1 MKNLY
6 NIKSIRLAGKLL
18 NDVQTEPINGNQ
30 DWSSQRL
37 VSMKAIKNIVNK
49 SNTRYVEYTDMVQNA
64 CFYFAEEDE
73 IDENKLAELV
83 AEQKYTTEESQ
94 QFDFTRYRYFKELYY
109 GFTIR
114 FDKNTTL
121 SGRPFIE
128 SFKAFNFATRILI
141 PSYLREIN
149 SDEIFEFSYTTQ
161 TINFRFTNENLG
173 RIKKF
178 VVSDDFTMVGNK
190 LTITGLSSV
199 SGWINTDRY
208 YNYTKYRASVDGSD
222 LTLSSN

>member
-1 MKNLY
+1 MTNLY

-30 DWSSQRL
+30 DWSSQKL
-37 VSMKAIKNIVNK
+37 VSMKAIKNIVDK

-83 AEQKYTTEESQ
+83 AEQKYTTEETQ

-114 FDKNTTL
+114 FDKNATL
-121 SGRPFIE
+121 SGKPVIE

-178 VVSDDFTMVGNK
+178 VVSDDFKINGNK
-190 LTITGLSSV
+190 LTIAGLSSI
-199 SGWINTDRY
+199 SSWINTDNY
-208 YNYTKYRASVDGSD
+208 YNYTKYRASVNGSD
-222 LTLSSN
+222 LILSSN